1 MMDAA
6 ILSSQ
11 KDRIAGVLD
20 ATDGKEGL
28 DRLDAFANQVLNSD
42 GTYLFPREGEYGTAN
57 DAYEITLHGVSV
69 IAWSERD
76 AVNLWVASAKR
87 EACSITCTL
96 DSIDQM
102 RNGIAPPQEHFP

>member
-1 MMDAA
+1 MDAA
-6 ILSSQ
+6 TLASQ

-20 ATDGKEGL
+20 AIDGKEGL

-57 DAYEITLHGVSV
+57 AAYEITLHGVSV

-76 AVNLWVASAKR
+76 AVDLWVASAKR
-87 EACSITCTL
+87 ETRSITCTL
-96 DSIDQM
+96 DSIDRI
-102 RNGIAPPQEHFP
+102 RNGIAPPPAHSP